1 MPLRLVPTFSLFI
14 ALAATSAPHAALIAQ
29 PTAPTIVGAWVL
41 NPGLT
46 QRPEEIGFSAE
57 WARAQGSGGEGGG
70 RSRGGRGGVP
80 SISRTSAEDATRV
93 QQLTGDARTPPS
105 RLTIIQKDSAIA
117 IADDQ
122 GRARTFRPDGRL
134 EELTIG
140 TVPLLTTARWDGASL
155 VVVYE
160 VETGRQL
167 RYTYTPSAD
176 PTRLQVNIRFLE
188 RGREGDE
195 VRLTYE
201 PPDAHERAIVSGA
214 QASQPAAPSAS
225 ASTPPG
231 VPDGAPPSARP
242 PVLPPGSELRGLT
255 TIGTVVED
263 LSAEGKACGLDR
275 EKIQTSIARILADAG
290 FKTERFGNEDTSVF
304 LSVVTSRLPDGTCVS
319 RYDASLVTQ
328 ADATFP
334 YLKGLVAVPVQ
345 LLHEGGMAGGSPT
358 SHASAVM
365 DALVKSAN
373 RFVSQIRAANK
384 SVGARWRPPTTIVS
398 RLISDGR
405 LYVRNQDI
413 LKVYDIKSPAIP

>member
-1 MPLRLVPTFSLFI
+1 MPLRLVATFSLCI
-14 ALAATSAPHAALIAQ
+14 ALAATSAPHARLIAQ
-29 PTAPTIVGAWVL
+29 PTAATIVGAWVL
-41 NPGLT
+41 NPALT
-46 QRPEEIGFSAE
+46 QRPEEIGFSAD
-57 WARAQGSGGEGGG
+57 WARARGDRRRRRRTIPR
-70 RSRGGRGGVP
+70 RSRRLRFRRRRSGRAGDLAQ
-80 SISRTSAEDATRV
+80 SADDSTRV

-105 RLTIIQKDSAIA
+105 RITIIQKDSAIA

-122 GRARTFRPDGRL
+122 GHARTFRPDGHL

-140 TVPLLTTARWDGASL
+140 TVPLPTTARWDGASL

-201 PPDAHERAIVSGA
+201 PPDAHDRAILSGA
-214 QASQPAAPSAS
+214 PASPPAAPPAS

-263 LSAEGKACGLDR
+263 LSAPGKACGLDQ
-275 EKIQTSIARILADAG
+275 EKIRTSIARILADAG
-290 FKTERFGNEDTSVF
+290 FKTERFGNEDTYVL

-345 LLHEGGMAGGSPT
+345 LLHEGGMAGGSPA

-384 SVGARWRPPTTIVS
+384 SAGAR
-398 RLISDGR
+398 
-405 LYVRNQDI
+405 
-413 LKVYDIKSPAIP
+413 